1 MGQFYYLSYVEY
13 TVYLVAANGLLAFN
27 QSIKNGETLEKKR
40 KIGRKSFA
48 AREDLLEQMNRI
60 AKQGDLSLYA
70 YLNDVFEQTIRA
82 HQLDVNLHSLI
93 GSREILKAAQDNGF
107 TLGLESLWYEMAEI
121 AFDKSKKQ
129 AMQMWRDAGVW
140 SAKRYVT
147 TENID
152 PFDVFKNDLK
162 DFTWNIPEF
171 DVTRERNKV
180 SIRIVSPRFTESY
193 TYLFTSYLEGALET
207 FGYKIAKKEAS
218 RGILYLDATKE

>member
-1 MGQFYYLSYVEY
+1 MQNIAW
-13 TVYLVAANGLLAFN
+13 YLVAANGLLAFN
-27 QSIKNGETLEKKR
+27 QSIKNGETLERKR

-48 AREDLLEQMNRI
+48 AREDLLDQMNKI

-93 GSREILKAAQDNGF
+93 GSRELLKAAKDNGF
-107 TLGLESLWYEMAEI
+107 TLGLESLWYDMAEI
-121 AFDKSKKQ
+121 AYDKSKKHALQ
-129 AMQMWRDAGVW
+129 TWHDAGVW

-147 TENID
+147 GETVD
-152 PFDVFKNDLK
+152 PFEVFKNDLK

-171 DVTRERNKV
+171 DVTKDKNKV
-180 SIRIVSPRFTESY
+180 SIRIVSPRLTESY
-193 TYLFTSYLEGALET
+193 THLFASYLEGALET
-207 FGYKIAKKEAS
+207 FGYKVANKEAS

>member
-1 MGQFYYLSYVEY
+1 M
-13 TVYLVAANGLLAFN
+13 
-27 QSIKNGETLEKKR
+27 EKKR